1 VAGAAEGGTLLTTD
15 NLLVLGI
22 LAVAVVLFVS
32 EKLRVDVVAMVVLVA
47 LVVTGLV
54 TVEEAFSGFAS
65 PAVITVWAVF
75 IVSGGLTRSG
85 VADLIARQV
94 VRLAGRSQLRLT
106 VLIMVTVGIM
116 SAFMNNIGA
125 VAILLPAVMSVARE
139 TDIPPSKLLI
149 PLAWASLLGGNMTMV
164 GTPPNILASSI
175 LESYGDIEPFSF
187 FDFTPMG
194 VVVLTAG
201 ILYMVFVGRRLLPRR
216 TPGGGLADSYPVQEY
231 LTEARVTDESPLVG
245 KTVREADLE
254 KRHGLNVI
262 HIHLC
267 CQEGETVSAMT
278 EHRLEPGDELHLE
291 ATADAILAAD
301 EALGLAPV
309 PDRPI
314 QPWEPEPDRAAF
326 ELAEVVLAPSSKFV
340 GNTLRQMD
348 FRSRY
353 GLAVLAIRHQGET
366 LFARLGDVALDF
378 GDTLLLQGAV
388 DRINNLRR
396 ERDFLLLDMPPLE
409 TRRVRKAPVSVAI
422 LLGVLVVVAAGWLHV
437 SAAMFIGALLM
448 VLSGTLTMDE
458 AYRSIEWK
466 SVFLIAGMLPL
477 GLAMENTGT
486 AQLLADQIVALVGD
500 WGPLA
505 VMMGIYLMTGLLTEV
520 MSNAAATVLAVPI
533 AIDAARSLGADPRAF
548 VMAIVIAA
556 STSFL
561 MPIGHQVNVLVFG
574 PGGYRFADYTRVGVW
589 LNLLLFILTA
599 LILPLI
605 WPLT

>member
-1 VAGAAEGGTLLTTD
+1 MTTD

-22 LAVAVVLFVS
+22 LAAAVVLFVS

-125 VAILLPAVMSVARE
+125 VAILLPAVMSVSRE

-149 PLAWASLLGGNMTMV
+149 PLAWASLLGGNMTMI

-194 VVVLTAG
+194 IVVLTAG
-201 ILYMVFVGRRLLPRR
+201 ILYMMFVGRRLLPMR
-216 TPGGGLADSYPVQEY
+216 TAGGGLVDSYPVQEY
-231 LTEARVTDESPLVG
+231 LTEARVADDSPLIG

-254 KRHGLNVI
+254 SQHGLNVI

-278 EHRLEPGDELHLE
+278 AHRLEPGDELHLE
-291 ATADAILAAD
+291 ATADAILAASQT
-301 EALGLAPV
+301 LGLAPV
-309 PDRPI
+309 PDRSI
-314 QPWEPEPDRAAF
+314 QPWEPEPERAAF
-326 ELAEVVLAPSSKFV
+326 ELAEVVLAPSSRFR
-340 GNTLRQMD
+340 GQTLRQMD
-348 FRSRY
+348 FRSRF
-353 GLAVLAIRHQGET
+353 GLAVLAIRHEGRT
-366 LFARLGDVALDF
+366 LFARLGDVSLDF
-378 GDTLLLQGAV
+378 GDSLLLQGSV
-388 DRINNLRR
+388 DKINLLRR

-409 TRRVRKAPVSVAI
+409 MRRTRKAPVSVAI

-437 SAAMFIGALLM
+437 SAAMFIGGLLM

-486 AQLLADQIVALVGD
+486 AQLLADQIVALVGN

-533 AIDAARSLGADPRAF
+533 AIDAARSLGADPHAF

-574 PGGYRFADYTRVGVW
+574 PGGYRFADYSKVGVW
-589 LNLLLFILTA
+589 LNLILFILTA

-605 WPLT
+605 WPLTP

>member
-1 VAGAAEGGTLLTTD
+1 MTIE

-22 LAVAVVLFVS
+22 LAVAVVLFIS
-32 EKLRVDVVAMVVLVA
+32 EKLRVDVVALLVLVA
-47 LVVTGLV
+47 LVLTGLV
-54 TVEEAFSGFAS
+54 TVDEAFSGFSS

-94 VRLAGRSQLRLT
+94 VRLAGRSPLRLT
-106 VLIMVTVGIM
+106 VLIMVAVGVM

-139 TDIPPSKLLI
+139 TDMPPSKLLI
-149 PLAWASLLGGNMTMV
+149 PLAWASLLGGNMTMI

-175 LESYGDIEPFSF
+175 LESYGDIEPFRF

-201 ILYMVFVGRRLLPRR
+201 ILYIVILGRRLLPRR
-216 TPGGGLADSYPVQEY
+216 TAGGDLADSYPVQEY
-231 LTEARVTDESPLVG
+231 LTEVRVADDSPLIG
-245 KTVREADLE
+245 KTIREADLE
-254 KRHGLNVI
+254 NRFGLNVI
-262 HIHLC
+262 HVHLC

-291 ATADAILAAD
+291 ATAEAILVAD
-301 EALGLAPV
+301 QTLGLAPV

-314 QPWEPEPDRAAF
+314 QPWEPEPGRPAF
-326 ELAEVVLAPSSKFV
+326 DLAEVVLAPSSSLRGK
-340 GNTLRQMD
+340 TLREID
-348 FRSRY
+348 FRSRF
-353 GLAVLAIRHQGET
+353 GLAVLAIRHEGTT
-366 LFARLGDVALDF
+366 LFARLGDVALDL
-378 GDTLLLQGAV
+378 GDSLLLQGSV
-388 DRINNLRR
+388 DKINLLRR

-409 TRRVRKAPVSVAI
+409 TRRTHKAPVSVAI

-486 AQLLADQIVALVGD
+486 AQFLADRIVDLVGD

-505 VMMGIYLMTGLLTEV
+505 VMMGIYVMSGLLTEV

-533 AIDAARSLGADPRAF
+533 AIDAARSLGADPHAF

-561 MPIGHQVNVLVFG
+561 MPIGHQANVLVFG
-574 PGGYRFADYTRVGVW
+574 PGGYRFTDYTRVGVW
-589 LNLLLFILTA
+589 LNIILFVLTA
-599 LILPLI
+599 LVLPLI

>member
-1 VAGAAEGGTLLTTD
+1 
-15 NLLVLGI
+15 

-32 EKLRVDVVAMVVLVA
+32 EKLRVDVIAMMVLVA
-47 LVVTGLV
+47 LVLTGLV
-54 TVEEAFSGFAS
+54 TTEEAFSGFAS
-65 PAVITVWAVF
+65 PAVITVWSVF

-85 VADLIARQV
+85 VADLIARLV
-94 VRLAGRSQLRLT
+94 IRLAGRSQLRLI
-106 VLIMVTVGIM
+106 VLIMLAVGIM

-149 PLAWASLLGGNMTMV
+149 PLAWASLLGGNMTLI

-175 LESYGDIEPFSF
+175 LESYGNIDSFRF
-187 FDFTPMG
+187 FDFMPMG
-194 VVVLTAG
+194 IVVLMAG
-201 ILYMVFVGRRLLPRR
+201 IVYMMLVGRHLLPKR
-216 TPGGGLADSYPVQEY
+216 TPGGDLADSYPVQEY
-231 LTEARVTDESPLVG
+231 LTEVRVADESSLLG

-254 KRHGLNVI
+254 NRHGLNVI

-278 EHRLEPGDELHLE
+278 DHRLEAGDELHLE
-291 ATADAILAAD
+291 AAADAILAASQT
-301 EALGLAPV
+301 LGLVPV

-314 QPWEPEPDRAAF
+314 QPWQPEPERAAF
-326 ELAEVVLAPSSKFV
+326 ELAEVVLSPTSSLRGK
-340 GNTLRQMD
+340 TLREID
-348 FRSRY
+348 FRSRF

-366 LFARLGDVALDF
+366 LFARLGDITLDF
-378 GDTLLLQGAV
+378 GDSLLIQGPV
-388 DRINNLRR
+388 DKINLLRR

-409 TRRVRKAPVSVAI
+409 ARRTRKAPVSIAI
-422 LLGVLVVVAAGWLHV
+422 LLGVLVVVSTGWLHV

-477 GLAMENTGT
+477 GLAMEGTGT
-486 AQLLADQIVALVGD
+486 ARLLADQIVSLVGE

-505 VMMGIYLMTGLLTEV
+505 VMMGIFVLTALLTEV

-533 AIDAARSLGADPRAF
+533 AIDAALGLGANPRAF
-548 VMAIVIAA
+548 VMAIVVAA

-561 MPIGHQVNVLVFG
+561 MPIGHQANVLVFG
-574 PGGYRFADYTRVGVW
+574 PGGYRFFDYTRVGVW
-589 LNLLLFILTA
+589 LNLVLLILTA

-605 WPLT
+605 WPLTG

>member
-1 VAGAAEGGTLLTTD
+1 LTTE
-15 NLLVLGI
+15 NFLVLGI

-32 EKLRVDVVAMVVLVA
+32 EKLRVDVVAMIVLVA

-85 VADLIARQV
+85 VADLIAQQV
-94 VRLAGRSQLRLT
+94 VRVAGHNQLRLT

-149 PLAWASLLGGNMTMV
+149 PLAWASLLGGNMTMI

-201 ILYMVFVGRRLLPRR
+201 ILYMVFVGRRLLPKR
-216 TPGGGLADSYPVQEY
+216 TAGGDLADSYPVQEY
-231 LTEARVTDESPLVG
+231 LTEARVADDSPLIG

-254 KRHGLNVI
+254 NRYGLNVI

-267 CQEGETVSAMT
+267 CQEGETVSAMM

-301 EALGLAPV
+301 QTLGLAPV
-309 PDRPI
+309 PDRAI
-314 QPWEPEPDRAAF
+314 QPWEPEPERSAF
-326 ELAEVVLAPSSKFV
+326 ELAEVVLAPSSSLRGK
-340 GNTLRQMD
+340 TLRQMD
-348 FRSRY
+348 FRSRF
-353 GLAVLAIRHQGET
+353 GLAVLAIRHEGRT
-366 LFARLGDVALDF
+366 LFARLGDVSLDF
-378 GDTLLLQGAV
+378 GDSLLLQGSV
-388 DRINNLRR
+388 DKINLLRH
-396 ERDFLLLDMPPLE
+396 ERGFLLLDMPPLE
-409 TRRVRKAPVSVAI
+409 TRRTHKAPVSVAI

-437 SAAMFIGALLM
+437 SAAMFTGALLM

-486 AQLLADQIVALVGD
+486 AQLLADQIVALVGE
-500 WGPLA
+500 WGPMA

-533 AIDAARSLGADPRAF
+533 AIDAARSLGADPHAF

-605 WPLT
+605 WPLTP

>member
-1 VAGAAEGGTLLTTD
+1 MTAD

-22 LAVAVVLFVS
+22 LAVAIVLFVT
-32 EKLRVDVVAMVVLVA
+32 EKLRVDVVAMIVLVA
-47 LVVTGLV
+47 LVVTGMV

-65 PAVITVWAVF
+65 PAVVTVWAVF
-75 IVSGGLTRSG
+75 IISGGLTRSG

-106 VLIMVTVGIM
+106 VLIMATVGIM

-125 VAILLPAVMSVARE
+125 VAILLPAVMSVSRE

-149 PLAWASLLGGNMTMV
+149 PLAWASLLGGNMTMI
-164 GTPPNILASSI
+164 GTPPNILASSL
-175 LESYGDIEPFSF
+175 LESYGEIEPFGF

-194 VVVLTAG
+194 VIVLTAG
-201 ILYMVFVGRRLLPRR
+201 ILYMVLVGSRLLPRR
-216 TPGGGLADSYPVQEY
+216 TAGGGLADSYPVQEY
-231 LTEARVTDESPLVG
+231 LTEARVAEDSPLIG
-245 KTVREADLE
+245 KTVRQADLE
-254 KRHGLNVI
+254 NRHGLNVI

-291 ATADAILAAD
+291 ATADAILAANQT
-301 EALGLAPV
+301 LGLIPV

-326 ELAEVVLAPSSKFV
+326 ELAEVVLAPSSEFR
-340 GNTLRQMD
+340 GRTLRQMD
-348 FRSRY
+348 FRSRH

-366 LFARLGDVALDF
+366 LFARLGDIALDF
-378 GDTLLLQGAV
+378 GDSLLLQGSV
-388 DRINNLRR
+388 DKINLLRR

-409 TRRVRKAPVSVAI
+409 MRRMQKAPISIAI
-422 LLGVLVVVAAGWLHV
+422 LLGVLVIVAAGWLHV

-466 SVFLIAGMLPL
+466 AVFLIAGMLPL

-486 AQLLADQIVALVGD
+486 AQLLANQIVDLVGN
-500 WGPLA
+500 WGPIA

-520 MSNAAATVLAVPI
+520 ISNAAATVLAVPI
-533 AIDAARSLGADPRAF
+533 AIDAARSVGANPHAF

-599 LILPLI
+599 LLLPLI

>member
-1 VAGAAEGGTLLTTD
+1 
-15 NLLVLGI
+15 
-22 LAVAVVLFVS
+22 
-32 EKLRVDVVAMVVLVA
+32 
-47 LVVTGLV
+47 TGLV
-54 TVEEAFSGFAS
+54 TTEEAFSGFAS
-65 PAVITVWAVF
+65 PAVVTVWSVF

-85 VADLIARQV
+85 VADLIARLV
-94 VRLAGRSQLRLT
+94 IRLAGHNQLRLM
-106 VLIMVTVGIM
+106 VLIMLAVGGM

-149 PLAWASLLGGNMTMV
+149 PLAWASLLGGNMTMI

-175 LESYGDIEPFSF
+175 LESYGNIESFRF

-194 VVVLTAG
+194 IVVLTAG
-201 ILYMVFVGRRLLPRR
+201 ILYIILVGRHLLPKRS
-216 TPGGGLADSYPVQEY
+216 PGGDLADSYPVQEY
-231 LTEARVTDESPLVG
+231 LTEARVAEDSPLVG
-245 KTVREADLE
+245 STVREADLE
-254 KRHGLNVI
+254 NRHGLNVI

-278 EHRLEPGDELHLE
+278 DHRLEAGDELHLE
-291 ATADAILAAD
+291 AAADAILAAS
-301 EALGLAPV
+301 ETLGLVPV

-314 QPWEPEPDRAAF
+314 QPWQPEPERAAF
-326 ELAEVVLAPSSKFV
+326 ELAEVVLSPTS
-340 GNTLRQMD
+340 TLRGKTLREID
-348 FRSRY
+348 FRSRF

-366 LFARLGDVALDF
+366 LFARLGDIALDL
-378 GDTLLLQGAV
+378 GDSLLIQGPV
-388 DRINNLRR
+388 DKINLLRR
-396 ERDFLLLDMPPLE
+396 ERDFLLLEMPPME
-409 TRRVRKAPVSVAI
+409 TRRTKKAPMSIAI
-422 LLGVLVVVAAGWLHV
+422 LLGVLVVVSAGWLHV
-437 SAAMFIGALLM
+437 SAAMFIGALMM

-486 AQLLADQIVALVGD
+486 ARLLAGQIVDLVGN

-505 VMMGIYLMTGLLTEV
+505 VMMGIFVLTALLTEV

-533 AIDAARSLGADPRAF
+533 AIDAALGLGANPRAF
-548 VMAIVIAA
+548 VMAIVVAA

-561 MPIGHQVNVLVFG
+561 MPIGHQANVLVFG
-574 PGGYRFADYTRVGVW
+574 PGGYRFFDYTKVGVW
-589 LNLLLFILTA
+589 LNLVLLILTA

-605 WPLT
+605 WPLTG

>member
-1 VAGAAEGGTLLTTD
+1 MTID

-32 EKLRVDVVAMVVLVA
+32 EKLRVDVVAMLVLVA
-47 LVVTGLV
+47 LVLTGLV
-54 TVEEAFSGFAS
+54 TVEEAFSGFSS

-106 VLIMVTVGIM
+106 VLIMLAVGVM

-125 VAILLPAVMSVARE
+125 VAILMPAVMSVARE

-149 PLAWASLLGGNMTMV
+149 PLAWASLLGGNMTMI

-175 LESYGDIEPFSF
+175 LESYGNIEPLRF

-194 VVVLTAG
+194 IVVLGAG
-201 ILYMVFVGRRLLPRR
+201 ILYMVLIGRHLLPKR
-216 TPGGGLADSYPVQEY
+216 TPGGELIDSYPVQEY
-231 LTEARVTDESPLVG
+231 LTEVRVEDDSPLLG

-254 KRHGLNVI
+254 NRYGLNVI

-267 CQEGETVSAMT
+267 CQEGEAVSAMT
-278 EHRLEPGDELHLE
+278 DHRLQVGDELHLE
-291 ATADAILAAD
+291 ATAEAILASSQT
-301 EALGLAPV
+301 LGLVPV

-314 QPWEPEPDRAAF
+314 QPWEPEPERSAV
-326 ELAEVVLAPSSKFV
+326 ELAEVVLAHTSSLRGK
-340 GNTLRQMD
+340 TLRQIG
-348 FRSRY
+348 FRSRF

-366 LFARLGDVALDF
+366 LFARLGDISLDL
-378 GDTLLLQGAV
+378 GDSLLIQGPV
-388 DRINNLRR
+388 DKVNLLRR

-409 TRRVRKAPVSVAI
+409 TRRTQKAPVSIAI
-422 LLGVLVVVAAGWLHV
+422 LLGVLVVVTAGWLHV

-486 AQLLADQIVALVGD
+486 ARLLADQIVGLVGD

-505 VMMGIYLMTGLLTEV
+505 VMMGIFVLTGLLTEV

-533 AIDAARSLGADPRAF
+533 AIDAAQGLGADPHAF

-561 MPIGHQVNVLVFG
+561 MPIGHQANVLIFG
-574 PGGYRFADYTRVGVW
+574 PGGYRFFDYTKVGVW
-589 LNLLLFILTA
+589 LNLVLMILTA
-599 LILPLI
+599 LVLPLI
-605 WPLT
+605 WPLTR